1 MAGSTALKSAS
12 GNLLSRFSSFAFSSS
27 RLSEVCGPVLAGSSI
42 RTLSTPRK
50 QTKQWKQNYK
60 LRLNRKRVFFSLLG
74 KWFEPKSNIPWLK
87 IMIIWVIGVM
97 RRSIVGD
104 WRFKWLTLDSEDGF
118 RTGCRNVRPQQQSFS
133 GIQSTRWSFSIK
145 ALSYCLSKKV
155 N

>member
-118 RTGCRNVRPQQQSFS
+118 RTAG
-133 GIQSTRWSFSIK
+133 
-145 ALSYCLSKKV
+145 LSKRQAPTTVLLRYPV
-155 N
+155 NQMIIFNQGSLLLSI